1 MPAAEPVAPL
11 ARLSVSLPGALLAQL
26 DAMVGAR
33 ALPNRS
39 QLIAELIRHEL
50 AGQGEAHGTAPLAGT
65 ITLIY
70 RSAGG
75 RVRDALA
82 RAQSAFVKE
91 VISSQ
96 HVFLEGDQS
105 LEVLLVQGPAPRL
118 LQLCDALRKIRGVL
132 QTKLVTTT
140 ALLPPLHA
148 RARTPGR
155 PGRTAPARL
164 RLGAAAVP
172 RRVGQKPRST
182 TARLRAAKEGS

>member
-1 MPAAEPVAPL
+1 MSRADPGVQL

-26 DAMVGAR
+26 DAMVEER

-50 AGQGEAHGTAPLAGT
+50 AEHSGSHGGGALAGT
-65 ITLIY
+65 VTLIY
-70 RSAGG
+70 RADGG
-75 RVRDALA
+75 RVRHALA

-105 LEVLLVQGPAPRL
+105 LEVLLVQGPAQRL
-118 LQLCDALRKIRGVL
+118 LRLCDALRKIRGVL

-148 RARTPGR
+148 RSAARGPAA
-155 PGRTAPARL
+155 APARSQ
-164 RLGAAAVP
+164 G
-172 RRVGQKPRST
+172 S
-182 TARLRAAKEGS
+182 RASR